1 MSENAEKE
9 DPLVFVWAAVLSLP
23 CSLSGTWAGEGK
35 DQDEALRGRLCLR
48 DQDTK
53 DREQRRSG
61 ADRQKEG
68 GYEAPP
74 CGAGKSE
81 EKSKTEYRSVELR
94 FIGYKNEG
102 TADHQPLRCPHCFFI
117 ETIFVGSDP
126 GSRAFYKSNG
136 SGYDLPLSCQIL
148 W

>member
-23 CSLSGTWAGEGK
+23 CSLSETWAGEGK

-68 GYEAPP
+68 GYEASP
-74 CGAGKSE
+74 C
-81 EKSKTEYRSVELR
+81 
-94 FIGYKNEG
+94 
-102 TADHQPLRCPHCFFI
+102 
-117 ETIFVGSDP
+117 
-126 GSRAFYKSNG
+126 
-136 SGYDLPLSCQIL
+136 
-148 W
+148 